1 MHNGAQVKA
10 SNNGEKSQISRDLQR
25 QIRKENGRLRENF
38 RSKFRRKASNKA
50 KKKKKTKQKSHKKN
64 TSFTETLGQLT
75 SFSSCNLEP
84 KTAMNLFSFLALLC
98 CFAVY
103 KARSFVLEGLN
114 PFEISKHSCAFIGW
128 IVSCGYDETCTC
140 ITTNSISQSV

>member
-1 MHNGAQVKA
+1 MHNGAQMKA

-50 KKKKKTKQKSHKKN
+50 KKKKQKSHKKN